1 MAIRITSSNATNTVQ
16 YQTPTIPTV
25 QDSSSS
31 SASSSSLGSTATKS
45 PSIDLFNTSSYE
57 TSNSSVTLDD
67 GTVLQIPTLSDEDA
81 ANLKTLFGDI
91 PEDQRASINQAGAQ
105 LAQALLQ
112 QSSSSSTAS
121 SSSSS
126 KVAAVSNSKRSLA
139 STTSD
144 ANGIADSASSS
155 DTNSTTYTLSQSSP
169 DLSSAIQT
177 AASSYSSATGN
188 SDYDTTIQAVAY
200 MGVTSLQQSMSDYS
214 STLQNTIDQ
223 QSTIRTDRNELT
235 SAVADWPD
243 GTDTQTFT
251 YHDVDENGNL
261 QTYTKSLT
269 QEEAKAEADSLSN
282 TLSTLSDSSQQQ
294 QLLLQNM
301 MQNYQQGV
309 TTISNIMRMQYD
321 MVKNT
326 LQNIHY

>member
-1 MAIRITSSNATNTVQ
+1 
-16 YQTPTIPTV
+16 
-25 QDSSSS
+25 
-31 SASSSSLGSTATKS
+31 
-45 PSIDLFNTSSYE
+45 
-57 TSNSSVTLDD
+57 
-67 GTVLQIPTLSDEDA
+67 
-81 ANLKTLFGDI
+81 
-91 PEDQRASINQAGAQ
+91 
-105 LAQALLQ
+105 
-112 QSSSSSTAS
+112 
-121 SSSSS
+121 
-126 KVAAVSNSKRSLA
+126 
-139 STTSD
+139 
-144 ANGIADSASSS
+144 
-155 DTNSTTYTLSQSSP
+155 
-169 DLSSAIQT
+169 
-177 AASSYSSATGN
+177 
-188 SDYDTTIQAVAY
+188 